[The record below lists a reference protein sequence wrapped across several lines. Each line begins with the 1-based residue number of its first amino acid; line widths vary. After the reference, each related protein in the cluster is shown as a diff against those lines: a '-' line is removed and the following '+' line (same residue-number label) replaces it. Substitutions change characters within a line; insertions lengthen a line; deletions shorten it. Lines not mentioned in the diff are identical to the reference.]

1 MRRIPLSRRSH
12 VTGFQ
17 PLTTGSTEFESAL
30 ERDFVTLASFLA
42 PTASITA
49 QPVTLR
55 FPDGQKVRR
64 YTPDFLIRSDTRS
77 GELIEVKYAADLAS
91 NAHRLEPGFAAARA
105 WACGQGITFRV
116 VTEREIRTPLLENAK
131 RLRPLRDSPMDEV
144 LAAQFLAAAALRPP
158 ATFGGLLDAFAS
170 DRPKALTTLW
180 RLIARGALRTDLA
193 AAITFGSEISV
204 P

>member
-17 PLTTGSTEFESAL
+17 ALATGATEFESAL
-30 ERDFVTLASFLA
+30 ERDFVTLTAFLD

-55 FPDGQKVRR
+55 FLDGQRPRR
-64 YTPDFLIRSDTRS
+64 YTPDFLVRSDTRS
-77 GELIEVKYAADLAS
+77 SELIEVKYEADLAMH
-91 NAHRLEPGFAAARA
+91 APRLEPGFIEARR
-105 WACGQGITFRV
+105 WASDHDLIFRT

-131 RLRPLRDSPMDEV
+131 RLRPLRVSPIDEMS
-144 LAAQFLAAAALRPP
+144 AAQLLATAASCPT
-158 ATFGGLLDAFAS
+158 ATFGGLINGFIG
-170 DRPKALTTLW
+170 DRGKALATLW
-180 RLIARGALRTDLA
+180 RLIARAALHVDLTEP
-193 AAITFGSEISV
+193 ITFDSRISV

>member
-17 PLTTGSTEFESAL
+17 PLATGTTAFESAL
-30 ERDFVTLASFLA
+30 ERDFVTLTSFLD

-55 FPDGQKVRR
+55 FLDGQRPRR
-64 YTPDFLIRSDTRS
+64 YTPDFLVRSDTRPS
-77 GELIEVKYAADLAS
+77 ELIEVKYEADLALH
-91 NAHRLEPGFAAARA
+91 AAQLEPGFIAARR
-105 WACGQGITFRV
+105 WASDQGLTFRA

-131 RLRPLRDSPMDEV
+131 RLRPLRDSPIDERV
-144 LAAQFLAAAALRPP
+144 ATELLATASSWPTV
-158 ATFGGLLDAFAS
+158 TFGGLIDAFS
-170 DRPKALTTLW
+170 GDRGKALATLW
-180 RLIARGALRTDLA
+180 RLIARAALRADLTEP
-193 AAITFGSEISV
+193 ITFDSKIAV